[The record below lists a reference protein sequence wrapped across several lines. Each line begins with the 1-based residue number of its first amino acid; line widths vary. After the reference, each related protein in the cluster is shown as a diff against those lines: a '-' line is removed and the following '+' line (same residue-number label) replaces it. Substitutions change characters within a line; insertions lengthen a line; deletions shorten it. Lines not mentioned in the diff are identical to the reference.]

1 VDFSVRNAPTLQDV
15 YNYPN
20 PFSNDTY
27 FTFNLTGSTLPDELK
42 IRIYTV
48 AGRLIRTVLVPTN
61 TLRFGFNRIY
71 WDGRDN
77 DGSDI
82 ANGVYL
88 YTMVLKSGDQTDN
101 VTQRLAKV
109 R

>member
-1 VDFSVRNAPTLQDV
+1 VQSAPTLQGV

-27 FTFNLTGSTLPDELK
+27 FTFNVTGSTLPDELK

-48 AGRLIRTVLVPTN
+48 AGRLIHTLLVPPN
-61 TLRFGFNRIY
+61 SLRFGFNRFH
-71 WDGRDN
+71 WDGRDY
-77 DGSDI
+77 DGNEI
-82 ANGVYL
+82 ANGVYF
-88 YTMVLKSGDQTDN
+88 YTMVLKSGDKTFN
-101 VTQRLAKV
+101 VTERLAKV